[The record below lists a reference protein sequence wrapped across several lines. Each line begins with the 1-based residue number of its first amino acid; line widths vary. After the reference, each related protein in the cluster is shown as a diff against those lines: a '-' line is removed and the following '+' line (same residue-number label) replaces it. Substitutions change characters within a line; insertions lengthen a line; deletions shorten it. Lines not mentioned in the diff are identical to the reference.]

1 MLQNPE
7 LHYLDNAATTMV
19 APEVADVIDKAM
31 REHWANPSSL
41 YGPGARSEEALNAA
55 RAAVARTLG
64 CKSREL
70 YFTSCGSESN
80 NMALLG
86 TALTLMVNAYS
97 QNERTNLLKEN
108 VQSVSGT
115 ISSSLI
121 MQDINSRYSV
131 EKELMCESLYI
142 ISNSID
148 ADVFV
153 CDVEGNII
161 LCKERAYST
170 PYFGEFTTCAL
181 HDSYSISSALL
192 QRVYETGTVTG
203 RITVRGQTNY
213 IVGTT
218 IVSDGDVIGYTFAQ
232 TQTGVQSL
240 ALAVI
245 RIFLLSALA
254 CLMLAFIC
262 IWHLTKK
269 MVTPLQQMSAAAK
282 QFAIGDFSYRV
293 KVRGC
298 DELADLGIAFND
310 MADALDKTESSRAS
324 FVANVSHELKTP
336 MTSIAGFI
344 DGILDGTIPKEKQN
358 YYLGLVSTEV
368 RRLSRLV
375 VAMLNMSKIESGEFQ
390 MKPNNYD
397 ISDQIIRILL
407 TFEQKIEKKNI
418 EIIGL
423 EDLQPQYIVADPDMI
438 YQVIYNLFD
447 NAVKFTN
454 EDGFIKVTLE
464 DLGSQI
470 RVSIKNSGAGIKAE
484 ELSRVFERFYKVDKS
499 RSLDA
504 KGAGL
509 GLYIVKMMVEMHS
522 GRIYAKSE
530 DENTAEFVFTL
541 PKAFTPV
548 NKKGA
553 KEA

>member
-1 MLQNPE
+1 
-7 LHYLDNAATTMV
+7 
-19 APEVADVIDKAM
+19 
-31 REHWANPSSL
+31 
-41 YGPGARSEEALNAA
+41 
-55 RAAVARTLG
+55 
-64 CKSREL
+64 
-70 YFTSCGSESN
+70 
-80 NMALLG
+80 
-86 TALTLMVNAYS
+86 
-97 QNERTNLLKEN
+97 
-108 VQSVSGT
+108 
-115 ISSSLI
+115 
-121 MQDINSRYSV
+121 
-131 EKELMCESLYI
+131 
-142 ISNSID
+142 
-148 ADVFV
+148 
-153 CDVEGNII
+153 
-161 LCKERAYST
+161 
-170 PYFGEFTTCAL
+170 
-181 HDSYSISSALL
+181 
-192 QRVYETGTVTG
+192 
-203 RITVRGQTNY
+203 
-213 IVGTT
+213 
-218 IVSDGDVIGYTFAQ
+218 
-232 TQTGVQSL
+232 
-240 ALAVI
+240 
-245 RIFLLSALA
+245 
-254 CLMLAFIC
+254 
-262 IWHLTKK
+262 

-548 NKKGA
+548 NKKRSKRSMSDYEQNPINGSQPRRGTA
-553 KEA
+553 NRTPAIRHINNRAPITHHPNRSSPKRRPPATTAPPITTPTTAATSPALPITASRPVPLTIPPRHSPPARLTALPQSRRSGQAGKKEEQKDHYHRGERAGGVCGDRRYRHCTGSHWRTLRG

>member
-1 MLQNPE
+1 MAFKDVLTGRKPVKSNIFAKYF
-7 LHYLDNAATTMV
+7 LLFAAIFLV
-19 APEVADVIDKAM
+19 
-31 REHWANPSSL
+31 
-41 YGPGARSEEALNAA
+41 
-55 RAAVARTLG
+55 TLTV
-64 CKSREL
+64 L
-70 YFTSCGSESN
+70 GS
-80 NMALLG
+80 
-86 TALTLMVNAYS
+86 ALTLLVNAYT
-97 QNERTNLLKEN
+97 QNERTTLLKEN
-108 VQSVSGT
+108 VKNVSDT

-131 EKELMCESLYI
+131 EKELICESLYI

-148 ADVFV
+148 ADIFV

-161 LCKERAYST
+161 LCKERAYSV

-181 HDSYSISSALL
+181 HDSYAISSALL

-203 RITVRGQTNY
+203 RITVRGQSNY

-218 IVSDGDVIGYTFAQ
+218 IVSDGEVIGYAFAQ
-232 TQTGVQSL
+232 AQTGVQSL
-240 ALAVI
+240 AVAVI
-245 RIFLLSALA
+245 RIFALSAMA
-254 CLMLAFIC
+254 CLILAFIC

-310 MADALDKTESSRAS
+310 MAEALDKTESSRAS

-454 EDGFIKVTLE
+454 PDGFIKVTLE
-464 DLGSQI
+464 DLGNQI
-470 RVSIKNSGAGIKAE
+470 RVSIKNSGTGIRAE

>member
-1 MLQNPE
+1 MAFKDVLVGKKPVKSNIFAKYF
-7 LHYLDNAATTMV
+7 LLFATIFLV
-19 APEVADVIDKAM
+19 
-31 REHWANPSSL
+31 
-41 YGPGARSEEALNAA
+41 
-55 RAAVARTLG
+55 TL
-64 CKSREL
+64 
-70 YFTSCGSESN
+70 TV
-80 NMALLG
+80 LG

-161 LCKERAYST
+161 LCKERAYSA